1 MSAQADS
8 SASLDGGPAARLPG
22 QALPAK
28 PPENPTLFEAFRRL
42 KSLQSLGFPRLP
54 LGRWWPLAATLAGG
68 WVLADSLHLSSVVP
82 LAAAGAGCWLLARRR
97 PAVATVRLPRSSEGW
112 IARCATVLAQF
123 ERLEAQP
130 APGQPDR
137 HSQLE
142 ELKQQQQRQRLE
154 VALSGCQLPPAAAQ
168 AAFSAAL
175 GSRRPLRLH
184 LSHPLPAQSPDW
196 QWPQAFSQCDHVLYC
211 LELPLQA
218 ADLRWL
224 ESLPVNQSAWLLV
237 NPGAADLNPQ
247 RQAEL
252 EAQLPA
258 ALRQRWFAWTPATAS
273 QGHPSQGHASQDSG
287 SASQDLASRLVEQLA
302 PLALQLERP
311 GLSQIDATLCRCLEA
326 LHGRWQADLEGLRR
340 QRLQQLVSQTQW
352 AVAAGV
358 VLAPLPSLD
367 LLVLAGA
374 NGLMLQEMGRLWDS
388 PWSLEQLQAAA
399 QELAKAALQLGV
411 VEWTSQALA
420 GIIKWHGATWLLG
433 SAVQALSAAYL
444 TRVVARAMADYL
456 ALSSGVAEADLALL
470 KAQAPLL
477 VARAAETEKLD
488 WSAFLQ
494 QGQQWLRQQAALV
507 APIS

>member
-8 SASLDGGPAARLPG
+8 SAPPDPKPEGPRGVGCQPLIGPAAAERTLIPQLVLPKGLPG
-22 QALPAK
+22 QVL
-28 PPENPTLFEAFRRL
+28 RWV
-42 KSLQSLGFPRLP
+42 SM
-54 LGRWWPLAATLAGG
+54 GRWWPLAATLAGG
-68 WVLADSLHLSSVVP
+68 WALADSLHLSSILSLV
-82 LAAAGAGCWLLARRR
+82 AAGAGCWLLARRR
-97 PAVATVRLPRSSEGW
+97 PAAAPAQRPRSSEGW
-112 IARCATVLAQF
+112 IDRCQTVLAQF
-123 ERLEAQP
+123 ERLEGQA
-130 APGQPDR
+130 APGQTQR
-137 HSQLE
+137 LGELE
-142 ELKQQQQRQRLE
+142 ALKQQHQRQRLDI
-154 VALSGCQLPPAAAQ
+154 ALSGCRLPDPRHQAEIAAAITANQ
-168 AAFSAAL
+168 A
-175 GSRRPLRLH
+175 SRLAMRLH
-184 LSHPLPAQSPDW
+184 WSHPLPAQSPDW
-196 QWPQAFSQCDHVLYC
+196 QWPQAFSHCDHLLYC

-224 ESLPVNQSAWLLV
+224 EGLPLEQSTWLLV
-237 NPGAADLNPQ
+237 NPGAAGLLPE

-258 ALRQRWFAWTPATAS
+258 PLRQRWFACTGPAEL
-273 QGHPSQGHASQDSG
+273 QGQEA
-287 SASQDLASRLVEQLA
+287 DLAGALA
-302 PLALQLERP
+302 PLVQALERN
-311 GLSQIDATLCRCLEA
+311 GLAQIDGTVCRCLEA
-326 LHGRWQADLEGLRR
+326 LHGRWQAELEGLRR
-340 QRLQQLVSQTQW
+340 QRLQLLVGQTQW

-388 PWSLEQLQAAA
+388 PWTLDQLQAAG

-411 VEWTSQALA
+411 VEWSSQALA
-420 GIIKWHGATWLLG
+420 GISKWHGATWLVG

-456 ALSSGVAEADLALL
+456 ALASGVAEADLALL

-494 QGQQWLRQQAALV
+494 QGQQWLRQQAALGP
-507 APIS
+507 ATS

>member
-1 MSAQADS
+1 M
-8 SASLDGGPAARLPG
+8 
-22 QALPAK
+22 
-28 PPENPTLFEAFRRL
+28 
-42 KSLQSLGFPRLP
+42 
-54 LGRWWPLAATLAGG
+54 
-68 WVLADSLHLSSVVP
+68 
-82 LAAAGAGCWLLARRR
+82 
-97 PAVATVRLPRSSEGW
+97 
-112 IARCATVLAQF
+112 
-123 ERLEAQP
+123 
-130 APGQPDR
+130 
-137 HSQLE
+137 
-142 ELKQQQQRQRLE
+142 
-154 VALSGCQLPPAAAQ
+154 
-168 AAFSAAL
+168 
-175 GSRRPLRLH
+175 
-184 LSHPLPAQSPDW
+184 
-196 QWPQAFSQCDHVLYC
+196 
-211 LELPLQA
+211 
-218 ADLRWL
+218 
-224 ESLPVNQSAWLLV
+224 
-237 NPGAADLNPQ
+237 
-247 RQAEL
+247 
-252 EAQLPA
+252 
-258 ALRQRWFAWTPATAS
+258 
-273 QGHPSQGHASQDSG
+273 
-287 SASQDLASRLVEQLA
+287 EQLA

>member
-1 MSAQADS
+1 M
-8 SASLDGGPAARLPG
+8 LV
-22 QALPAK
+22 
-28 PPENPTLFEAFRRL
+28 
-42 KSLQSLGFPRLP
+42 
-54 LGRWWPLAATLAGG
+54 GRWWPLAATLAGG
-68 WVLADSLHLSSVVP
+68 WALADSLHLSSVLP
-82 LAAAGAGCWLLARRR
+82 LVAAGAGCWLLARRR
-97 PAVATVRLPRSSEGW
+97 PAVASASRPRSSEGW
-112 IARCATVLAQF
+112 IAHCQTVLAQF
-123 ERLEAQP
+123 ERLEGQS
-130 APGQPDR
+130 APGQEQRLGD
-137 HSQLE
+137 LE
-142 ELKQQQQRQRLE
+142 ALKQQQRRQRLDI
-154 VALSGCQLPPAAAQ
+154 ALSGCRLPEPGHQAVITAAITANQ
-168 AAFSAAL
+168 A
-175 GSRRPLRLH
+175 SRLPMRLH
-184 LSHPLPAQSPDW
+184 WSHPLPAQSPEW
-196 QWPQAFSQCDHVLYC
+196 QWPQAFSQCDHLLYC

-224 ESLPVNQSAWLLV
+224 EALPPKQSTWLLV
-237 NPGAADLNPQ
+237 NPGAGGMLPE

-258 ALRQRWFAWTPATAS
+258 PLRQRWFAWTSPAEL
-273 QGHPSQGHASQDSG
+273 QDQQ
-287 SASQDLASRLVEQLA
+287 SALADGLAALVQA
-302 PLALQLERP
+302 LERS
-311 GLSQIDATLCRCLEA
+311 GLAQIDATLCRCLEA
-326 LHGRWQADLEGLRR
+326 LHGRWQAELEALRR
-340 QRLQQLVSQTQW
+340 QRLQVLVGQTQW

-388 PWSLEQLQAAA
+388 PWTLEQLQAAG

-411 VEWTSQALA
+411 VEWSSQALA

-456 ALSSGVAEADLALL
+456 ALASGVAEADLALL

-494 QGQQWLRQQAALV
+494 QGQQWLRQQAAL
-507 APIS
+507 APAAP